1 MDVMR
6 VSDDERDAAIHLL
19 QDGRAEGRLSTSTF
33 EERVGRALTAKSV
46 TDLREL
52 TVDIGRVSRVRAW
65 LARVL
70 RAEPAAAVSIEAC
83 LWLSGVGVR
92 PFVVGRSRQ
101 ADLVVCDE
109 TVSRRHAQIVRTSD
123 GLVLTDLT
131 STNGTWLEG
140 RRIQR
145 VEVVPGDVVLL
156 GDIPLRML

>member
-46 TDLREL
+46 SDLREL

-65 LARVL
+65 LAHV

-92 PFVVGRSRQ
+92 PLVVGRSRQ

-123 GLVLTDLT
+123 GFVLTDLT

-140 RRIQR
+140 RRIQQ